1 MTTAAN
7 LLSIE
12 PMAMKKPTVDDL
24 LRERLRE
31 LGATG
36 GKAAAKKLSR
46 PERKQR
52 AKKAAAARWAQSAK
66 K

>member
-1 MTTAAN
+1 
-7 LLSIE
+7 
-12 PMAMKKPTVDDL
+12 MAMKKPTVDDL

-52 AKKAAAARWAQSAK
+52 AKKAAAARWAQSARK
-66 K
+66 